1 MARTK
6 TFMKG
11 KIRTARAKTL
21 LKTDGNLN
29 SRFGR
34 NRINPLNLQ
43 PVSETT
49 GRERNRSLL
58 LFIWIR
64 KTKLKRSGK

>member
-1 MARTK
+1 MEDKFNTQRSK
-6 TFMKG
+6 S
-11 KIRTARAKTL
+11 L
-21 LKTDGNLN
+21 LKRDSNLN
-29 SRFGR
+29 TIFGR

-43 PVSETT
+43 PVSETK

-64 KTKLKRSGK
+64 KPKLKASGE